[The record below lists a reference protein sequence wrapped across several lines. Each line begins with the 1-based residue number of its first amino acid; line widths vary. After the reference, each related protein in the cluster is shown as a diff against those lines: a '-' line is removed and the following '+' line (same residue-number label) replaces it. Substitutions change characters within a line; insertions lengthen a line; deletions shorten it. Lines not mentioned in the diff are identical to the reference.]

1 MSNPSVLEQTT
12 VNQGMADCN
21 ASRELKQRWQ
31 NHKNDHPK
39 MRIRDAAKALEV
51 SELELL
57 ATGCGDSVV
66 RLIPEWPDILKSL
79 QSLGPVMALTRN
91 EYAVHEKNG
100 VYNNVK
106 IMGGM
111 GLVLDEAIDLRLFLS
126 HWHHGFSVC
135 ENTASGERQSLQF
148 FDIDGT
154 AIHKIYL
161 LELSDKKA
169 FNTLLSTYT
178 SSDQS
183 TAVNV
188 VAIPKKPQECEDSS
202 VDVSAF
208 QSSWESMKDTHDFH
222 EVLKSYGLSRLQALR
237 LGGLDRAR
245 MVSKGLFTD
254 FMTSLVENEI
264 SFMVFVAS
272 AGVIQIHSGPANNIK
287 ILGSWFNILD
297 DDFNLHLRTD
307 AIENVWA
314 VRKPTVDGDVN
325 SLELFDANGDV
336 IAYLFGSRKPGQ
348 PELAN
353 WRKIIDA
360 LPTLEPG
367 A

>member
-1 MSNPSVLEQTT
+1 MSNSALLNQAE
-12 VNQGMADCN
+12 VNQGTTVSKVN
-21 ASRELKQRWQ
+21 YELKQKWQ
-31 NHKNDHPK
+31 DHKKIHPK
-39 MRIRDAAKALEV
+39 MRIRDTAKVLEV

-57 ATGCGDSVV
+57 VTGCGDSVV
-66 RLIPEWPDILKSL
+66 RLIPEWANILKSL

-100 VYNNVK
+100 VYNKVR
-106 IMGGM
+106 IIDSM
-111 GLVLDEAIDLRLFLS
+111 GLVLDEAIDLRIFLN

-161 LELSDKKA
+161 LKLSDKKA
-169 FNTLLSTYT
+169 FDTLLSTYT

-183 TAVNV
+183 AVV
-188 VAIPKKPQECEDSS
+188 TILAIPKKPEECDDRN
-202 VDVSAF
+202 VNINAF
-208 QSSWESMKDTHDFH
+208 RSSWESMKDTHDFH
-222 EVLKSYGLSRLQALR
+222 EVLKNYGLSRIQGLR

-245 MVSKGLFTD
+245 MVSKDLFTD
-254 FMTSLVENEI
+254 FMTGLVEGDI
-264 SFMVFVAS
+264 SFMAFVAS
-272 AGVIQIHSGPANNIK
+272 AGVIQIHSGSVSNIK
-287 ILGSWFNILD
+287 TFGSWFNILD

-307 AIENVWA
+307 AIDTAWA

-336 IAYLFGSRKPGQ
+336 IAYFFGSRKPGR

-353 WRKIIDA
+353 WRKIINA
-360 LPTLEPG
+360 LPTLESD